1 MAFCSIDCSALPSH
15 EIVDCG
21 AYKLGGISAAAIVFC
36 DAELPGPGDEAE
48 WSLDATYTALAEAI
62 PSPLL
67 FRIAGIK
74 GTVASPAAV
83 EVPNP
88 IACGPENILVGFNWS
103 CTWQDANATGY
114 YDPPGAEPATNG
126 NTQFYCE
133 LNTQTTYLILY
144 LCGSDEVMVI
154 TNPTNYRAALMVPDN
169 DRALQMFEV
178 TASAYIPV
186 GDCIQKY
193 PAPPNFFATL

>member
-1 MAFCSIDCSALPSH
+1 MAFCSINCDLLPPH
-15 EIVDCG
+15 ETVVCG
-21 AYKLGGISAAAIVFC
+21 AYKLGGISAAAIVLC
-36 DAELPGPGDEAE
+36 DADLPATPAD
-48 WSLDATYTALAEAI
+48 WSTDDWYEDTVAADK
-62 PSPLL
+62 L

-88 IACGPENILVGFNWS
+88 IACGPENILVGFNWT

-114 YDPPGAEPATNG
+114 SSTGPSDG
-126 NTQFYCE
+126 NTQFYCD

-193 PAPPNFFATL
+193 PAPPTFFATL

>member
-1 MAFCSIDCSALPSH
+1 MAFCSINCDLLPPH
-15 EIVDCG
+15 ENVVCG
-21 AYKLGGISAAAIVFC
+21 DYKLGGISAAAIVFC
-36 DAELPGPGDEAE
+36 DAELPATPGD
-48 WSLDATYTALAEAI
+48 WSTDTWYDDTVAADK
-62 PSPLL
+62 L

-88 IACGPENILVGFNWS
+88 IACGPENILVGFNWT

-114 YDPPGAEPATNG
+114 SSTGPSDG
-126 NTQFYCE
+126 NTQFYCD

-193 PAPPNFFATL
+193 PAPPTFFSTL

>member
-1 MAFCSIDCSALPSH
+1 MAFCSINCDLLPPH
-15 EIVDCG
+15 ENVVCG

-36 DAELPGPGDEAE
+36 DADLPATAAE
-48 WSLDATYTALAEAI
+48 WSTDTWYDDTVAANKLW
-62 PSPLL
+62 
-67 FRIAGIK
+67 RIAGIK

-88 IACGPENILVGFNWS
+88 IACGPENILVGFNWT

-114 YDPPGAEPATNG
+114 SSTGPSDG
-126 NTQFYCE
+126 NTQFYCD

-193 PAPPNFFATL
+193 PAPPTFFATL

>member
-1 MAFCSIDCSALPSH
+1 MAFCSIGCSELPPH

-36 DAELPGPGDEAE
+36 DAELPATAADWSTDTWYEDTVTAE
-48 WSLDATYTALAEAI
+48 Q
-62 PSPLL
+62 L

-88 IACGPENILVGFNWS
+88 IACGPENILVGFNWT

-114 YDPPGAEPATNG
+114 SSTGPSNG
-126 NTQFYCE
+126 NTQFYCD

-193 PAPPNFFATL
+193 PAPPTFFSTL

>member
-1 MAFCSIDCSALPSH
+1 MPTH

-36 DAELPGPGDEAE
+36 DAAGLDTPTNFSADAWYEAGVGTE
-48 WSLDATYTALAEAI
+48 I
-62 PSPLL
+62 FPI
-67 FRIAGIK
+67 RGIK

-88 IACGPENILVGFNWS
+88 IACGPENILVGFNWT
-103 CTWQDANATGY
+103 CTWQDANATGATSGAY
-114 YDPPGAEPATNG
+114 YATSG
-126 NTQFYCE
+126 NTQFYCD

-144 LCGSDEVMVI
+144 LCGSDEVLVVE
-154 TNPTNYRAALMVPDN
+154 NPTNYRAALMVPDN

-193 PAPPNFFATL
+193 PAPPTFFATL

>member
-1 MAFCSIDCSALPSH
+1 MAFCSIGCSDLPPH

-36 DAELPGPGDEAE
+36 DADLPANPGD
-48 WSLDATYTALAEAI
+48 WSTDTWYEDTVA
-62 PSPLL
+62 SDQL

-88 IACGPENILVGFNWS
+88 IACGPENILVGFNWT

-114 YDPPGAEPATNG
+114 SSTGPSNG
-126 NTQFYCE
+126 NTQFYCD

-193 PAPPNFFATL
+193 PAPPTFFATL

>member
-1 MAFCSIDCSALPSH
+1 MPPH

-36 DAELPGPGDEAE
+36 DATLPATAAD
-48 WSLDATYTALAEAI
+48 WSTDDWYEDTVAADQ
-62 PSPLL
+62 L

-88 IACGPENILVGFNWS
+88 IACGPENILVGFNWT

-114 YDPPGAEPATNG
+114 SSTGPSNG
-126 NTQFYCE
+126 NTQFYCD

-193 PAPPNFFATL
+193 PAPPTFFSTL

>member
-1 MAFCSIDCSALPSH
+1 MAFCSIGCSDLPPH

-36 DAELPGPGDEAE
+36 DAELPANPAD
-48 WSLDATYTALAEAI
+48 WSTDTWYEDTVDANQ
-62 PSPLL
+62 L

-88 IACGPENILVGFNWS
+88 IACGPENILVGFNWT

-114 YDPPGAEPATNG
+114 SSTGPSNG
-126 NTQFYCE
+126 NTQFYCD

-193 PAPPNFFATL
+193 PAPPTFFATL

>member
-1 MAFCSIDCSALPSH
+1 MAFCSIGCSQLPPH

-36 DAELPGPGDEAE
+36 DAELPATAAD
-48 WSLDATYTALAEAI
+48 WSTDTWYDDTVDANQ
-62 PSPLL
+62 L

-88 IACGPENILVGFNWS
+88 IACGPENILVGFNWT

-114 YDPPGAEPATNG
+114 SSTGPSDG
-126 NTQFYCE
+126 NTQFYCD

-193 PAPPNFFATL
+193 PAPPTFFSTL

>member
-1 MAFCSIDCSALPSH
+1 MAFCSIGCSELPPH

-36 DAELPGPGDEAE
+36 DAELPATAAD
-48 WSLDATYTALAEAI
+48 WSTDTWYEDTVTADQ
-62 PSPLL
+62 L

-88 IACGPENILVGFNWS
+88 IACGPENILVGFNWT

-114 YDPPGAEPATNG
+114 SSTGPSNG
-126 NTQFYCE
+126 NTQFYCD

-193 PAPPNFFATL
+193 PAPPTFFATL

>member
-1 MAFCSIDCSALPSH
+1 MAFCSIECSNLPPH

-36 DAELPGPGDEAE
+36 DAELPATPGD
-48 WSLDATYTALAEAI
+48 WSTDTWYDDTVAADK
-62 PSPLL
+62 L

-74 GTVASPAAV
+74 GTVTSPAAV

-88 IACGPENILVGFNWS
+88 IACGPENILVGFNWT

-114 YDPPGAEPATNG
+114 SSTGPSDG
-126 NTQFYCE
+126 NTQFYCD

-193 PAPPNFFATL
+193 PAPPTFFSTL

>member
-1 MAFCSIDCSALPSH
+1 MAFCSINCDLLPPH
-15 EIVDCG
+15 ETVVCG
-21 AYKLGGISAAAIVFC
+21 DYKLGGISAAAIVLC
-36 DAELPGPGDEAE
+36 DADLPATPAD
-48 WSLDATYTALAEAI
+48 WSTDDWYDDTVAADK
-62 PSPLL
+62 L

-74 GTVASPAAV
+74 GTVTSPAAV

-88 IACGPENILVGFNWS
+88 IACGPENILVGFNWT

-114 YDPPGAEPATNG
+114 SSTGPSDG
-126 NTQFYCE
+126 NTQFYCD

-193 PAPPNFFATL
+193 PAPPTFFATL

>member
-1 MAFCSIDCSALPSH
+1 
-15 EIVDCG
+15 VDCG

-36 DAELPGPGDEAE
+36 DAELPATAAD
-48 WSLDATYTALAEAI
+48 WSTDDWYEDTVAADQ
-62 PSPLL
+62 L

-88 IACGPENILVGFNWS
+88 IACGPENILVGFNWT

-114 YDPPGAEPATNG
+114 QSVGSGSSDG
-126 NTQFYCE
+126 NTKFYCD

-193 PAPPNFFATL
+193 PAPPTFFSTL

>member
-1 MAFCSIDCSALPSH
+1 MPPH

-36 DAELPGPGDEAE
+36 DADLPANPGD
-48 WSLDATYTALAEAI
+48 WSTDTWYEDTVA
-62 PSPLL
+62 SDQL

-88 IACGPENILVGFNWS
+88 IACGPENILVGFNWT

-114 YDPPGAEPATNG
+114 SSTGPSNG
-126 NTQFYCE
+126 NTQFYCD

-193 PAPPNFFATL
+193 PAPPTFFSTL

>member
-1 MAFCSIDCSALPSH
+1 MAFCSIGCSELPPH

-36 DAELPGPGDEAE
+36 DAELPATAAD
-48 WSLDATYTALAEAI
+48 WSTDTWYEDTVTADQ
-62 PSPLL
+62 L

-88 IACGPENILVGFNWS
+88 IACGPENILVGFNWT

-114 YDPPGAEPATNG
+114 SSTGPSNG
-126 NTQFYCE
+126 NTQFYCD

-193 PAPPNFFATL
+193 PAPPTFFSTL

>member
-1 MAFCSIDCSALPSH
+1 MAFCSIGCSQLPPH

-36 DAELPGPGDEAE
+36 DADLPATDAD
-48 WSLDATYTALAEAI
+48 WSTDDWYEDTVAADQ
-62 PSPLL
+62 L

-88 IACGPENILVGFNWS
+88 IACGPENILVGFNWT

-114 YDPPGAEPATNG
+114 SSTGPSNG
-126 NTQFYCE
+126 NTQFYCD

-193 PAPPNFFATL
+193 PAPPTFFSTL

>member
-1 MAFCSIDCSALPSH
+1 MPPH

-36 DAELPGPGDEAE
+36 DAELPATAADWSTDTWYEDTVTAE
-48 WSLDATYTALAEAI
+48 Q
-62 PSPLL
+62 L

-88 IACGPENILVGFNWS
+88 IACGPENILVGFNWT

-114 YDPPGAEPATNG
+114 SSTGPSNG
-126 NTQFYCE
+126 NTQFYCD

-193 PAPPNFFATL
+193 PAPPTFFSTL

>member
-1 MAFCSIDCSALPSH
+1 MAFCSIGCSELPPH

-36 DAELPGPGDEAE
+36 DAELPATAADWSTDDWYEDTVAAE
-48 WSLDATYTALAEAI
+48 Q
-62 PSPLL
+62 L

-88 IACGPENILVGFNWS
+88 IACGPENILVGFNWT

-114 YDPPGAEPATNG
+114 KDPGGGGAVTNG
-126 NTQFYCE
+126 NTQFYCD

-193 PAPPNFFATL
+193 PAPPTFFATL

>member
-1 MAFCSIDCSALPSH
+1 MAFCSIECSALPPH
-15 EIVDCG
+15 EIADCG

-36 DAELPGPGDEAE
+36 DAELPATPAGWSSDVWYEA
-48 WSLDATYTALAEAI
+48 TAVANH
-62 PSPLL
+62 L

-74 GTVASPAAV
+74 GTVASPAPL

-114 YDPPGAEPATNG
+114 YDPGAGGAVTNG

-133 LNTQTTYLILY
+133 LNTQTTYLVLY

>member
-1 MAFCSIDCSALPSH
+1 MAFCSINCDLLPPH
-15 EIVDCG
+15 ENVVCG

-36 DAELPGPGDEAE
+36 DAELPSNAAD
-48 WSLDATYTALAEAI
+48 WSTDNWYEDAVVAQQLW
-62 PSPLL
+62 
-67 FRIAGIK
+67 RIAGIK

-88 IACGPENILVGFNWS
+88 IACGPENILVGFNWT

-114 YDPPGAEPATNG
+114 SSTGPSDG
-126 NTQFYCE
+126 NTQFYCD

-193 PAPPNFFATL
+193 PAPPTFFATL

>member
-36 DAELPGPGDEAE
+36 DAELPATAAD
-48 WSLDATYTALAEAI
+48 WSTNDWYEDNATAT
-62 PSPLL
+62 PPLL

-88 IACGPENILVGFNWS
+88 IACGPENILVGFNWT

-114 YDPPGAEPATNG
+114 SSTGPSDG

-193 PAPPNFFATL
+193 PAPATFFATL

>member
-1 MAFCSIDCSALPSH
+1 MPPH

-36 DAELPGPGDEAE
+36 DAELPATAAD
-48 WSLDATYTALAEAI
+48 WSTDDWYEDTVAADQ
-62 PSPLL
+62 L

-88 IACGPENILVGFNWS
+88 IACGPENILVGFNWT

-114 YDPPGAEPATNG
+114 SSTGPSNG
-126 NTQFYCE
+126 NTQFYCD

-193 PAPPNFFATL
+193 PAPPTFFSTL

>member
-1 MAFCSIDCSALPSH
+1 MAFCSIECSQLPPH

-36 DAELPGPGDEAE
+36 DAELPATPGDWSTDTWYDNTVAAE
-48 WSLDATYTALAEAI
+48 Q
-62 PSPLL
+62 L

-88 IACGPENILVGFNWS
+88 IACGPENILVGFNWT

-114 YDPPGAEPATNG
+114 QSVGSGSSNG
-126 NTQFYCE
+126 NTKFYCD

-193 PAPPNFFATL
+193 PAPPTFFSTL

>member
-48 WSLDATYTALAEAI
+48 WSLDATYTALAEAL

-74 GTVASPAAV
+74 GTVASPAPV

-114 YDPPGAEPATNG
+114 SSTGPSDG
-126 NTQFYCE
+126 NTQFYCD

>member
-1 MAFCSIDCSALPSH
+1 MAFCSIECSNLPPH

-36 DAELPGPGDEAE
+36 DAELPATAADWSTDTWYEDTVTAE
-48 WSLDATYTALAEAI
+48 Q
-62 PSPLL
+62 L

-88 IACGPENILVGFNWS
+88 IACGPENILVGFNWT

-114 YDPPGAEPATNG
+114 SSTGPSNG
-126 NTQFYCE
+126 NTQFYCD

-193 PAPPNFFATL
+193 PAPPTFFSTL

>member
-1 MAFCSIDCSALPSH
+1 MAFCSIECSALPPH

-36 DAELPGPGDEAE
+36 DAQLPGPGDEAE
-48 WSLDATYTALAEAI
+48 WSLDVTYTTLANAE
-62 PSPLL
+62 PPLL

-114 YDPPGAEPATNG
+114 NPDGPLDG
-126 NTQFYCE
+126 NTQFYCD

-154 TNPTNYRAALMVPDN
+154 QNPTNYRAALMVPDN

-193 PAPPNFFATL
+193 PAPPDFFATL

>member
-1 MAFCSIDCSALPSH
+1 MAFCSVNCANLPEH
-15 EIVDCG
+15 ENVICG
-21 AYKLGGISAAAIVFC
+21 EYKLGGISAAAIVFC
-36 DAELPGPGDEAE
+36 DAAGLDTPANFSDDTWYEAGVGTE
-48 WSLDATYTALAEAI
+48 I
-62 PSPLL
+62 FPI
-67 FRIAGIK
+67 RGIK

-103 CTWQDANATGY
+103 CTWQDANATGATS
-114 YDPPGAEPATNG
+114 GAYPTSG
-126 NTQFYCE
+126 NTQFYCD

-193 PAPPNFFATL
+193 PAPPTFFATL

>member
-1 MAFCSIDCSALPSH
+1 MAFCLIGCSDLPPH

-36 DAELPGPGDEAE
+36 DAELPATPGD
-48 WSLDATYTALAEAI
+48 WSTDTWYDDTVAADK
-62 PSPLL
+62 L

-88 IACGPENILVGFNWS
+88 IACGPENILVGFNWT

-114 YDPPGAEPATNG
+114 KSVGSGSSNG
-126 NTQFYCE
+126 NTKFYCD

-193 PAPPNFFATL
+193 PAPPTFFSTL

>member
-1 MAFCSIDCSALPSH
+1 MAFCSVNCANLPEH
-15 EIVDCG
+15 ENVTCG
-21 AYKLGGISAAAIVFC
+21 EYKLGGISAAAIVFC
-36 DAELPGPGDEAE
+36 DANGLDTPANFSDDAWYEAGAGTE
-48 WSLDATYTALAEAI
+48 I
-62 PSPLL
+62 FPI
-67 FRIAGIK
+67 RGIK

-103 CTWQDANATGY
+103 CTWQDANATGAIS
-114 YDPPGAEPATNG
+114 GAYPTSG
-126 NTQFYCE
+126 NTQFYCD

-144 LCGSDEVMVI
+144 LCGSDEVLVVE
-154 TNPTNYRAALMVPDN
+154 NPTNYRAALMVPDN

-178 TASAYIPV
+178 TATAYIPV

-193 PAPPNFFATL
+193 PAPPTFFATL

>member
-1 MAFCSIDCSALPSH
+1 MAFCSIGCSELPSH

-36 DAELPGPGDEAE
+36 DAAGLDTPANFSDDGWYEAGAGTE
-48 WSLDATYTALAEAI
+48 I
-62 PSPLL
+62 FPI
-67 FRIAGIK
+67 RGIK

-88 IACGPENILVGFNWS
+88 IACGPENVLVGFNWT
-103 CTWQDANATGY
+103 CTWQDANATGATS
-114 YDPPGAEPATNG
+114 GAYPTSG
-126 NTQFYCE
+126 NTQFYCD

-144 LCGSDEVMVI
+144 LCGSDEVLVVE
-154 TNPTNYRAALMVPDN
+154 NPTNYRAALMVPDN

-193 PAPPNFFATL
+193 PAPPTFFATL

>member
-1 MAFCSIDCSALPSH
+1 MAFCSIQCSNLPPH

-36 DAELPGPGDEAE
+36 DAELPANVAD
-48 WSLDATYTALAEAI
+48 WSTDTWYEDTVDANQ
-62 PSPLL
+62 L

-88 IACGPENILVGFNWS
+88 IACGPENILVGFNWT

-114 YDPPGAEPATNG
+114 SSTGPSNG
-126 NTQFYCE
+126 NTQFYCD

-193 PAPPNFFATL
+193 PAPPTFFSTL

>member
-1 MAFCSIDCSALPSH
+1 MAFCSIGCSELPPH

-36 DAELPGPGDEAE
+36 DAELPATPGDWSTDDWYEDTVAAE
-48 WSLDATYTALAEAI
+48 Q
-62 PSPLL
+62 L

-88 IACGPENILVGFNWS
+88 IACGPENILVGFNWT

-114 YDPPGAEPATNG
+114 SSTGPSNG
-126 NTQFYCE
+126 NTQFYCD

-193 PAPPNFFATL
+193 PAPPTFFATL

>member
-1 MAFCSIDCSALPSH
+1 MAFCSIGCSELPPH

-36 DAELPGPGDEAE
+36 DADLPATAGDWSTDDWYEDTVAAE
-48 WSLDATYTALAEAI
+48 Q
-62 PSPLL
+62 L

-88 IACGPENILVGFNWS
+88 IACGPENILVGFNWT

-114 YDPPGAEPATNG
+114 SSTGPSDG
-126 NTQFYCE
+126 NTKFYCD

-178 TASAYIPV
+178 TATAYIPV

-193 PAPPNFFATL
+193 PAPPTFFATL

>member
-36 DAELPGPGDEAE
+36 DAELPATPAD
-48 WSLDATYTALAEAI
+48 WSTDDWYDATVAADQ
-62 PSPLL
+62 L

-126 NTQFYCE
+126 NTQFYCD